1 LIKDVDTMISGVAVG
16 AGELQAATAEE
27 LAAAKEELLET
38 KVRMAELEQ
47 ENFLLKKRLSQY
59 AAE

>member
-1 LIKDVDTMISGVAVG
+1 MISGVAVG